1 MKRILKIRFKYPIL
15 IGISFIVVIAAIALF
30 TPLFDVR
37 YIKVVGAN
45 HIGEREIIL
54 SLPFGIG
61 DNILFIPARK
71 TEKTILKD
79 GRIASVAISRKLPNS
94 VEIIIEEEN
103 PVLLLAH
110 EGIWG
115 ISEKGK
121 LLPFESPFQIPNLP
135 ILSGIGA
142 DAILVPYYVP
152 ASHRFILGMNY
163 WREIKRTS
171 PGFLDKISEIH
182 ICEDSS
188 LQLILTSD
196 GLVVDFGKE
205 DIGKNIKRL
214 EAILDD
220 LGSDRIL
227 VQKIDLRYGNQAI
240 VELLNKKKQKTSG

>member
-1 MKRILKIRFKYPIL
+1 
-15 IGISFIVVIAAIALF
+15 
-30 TPLFDVR
+30 
-37 YIKVVGAN
+37 
-45 HIGEREIIL
+45 
-54 SLPFGIG
+54 
-61 DNILFIPARK
+61 
-71 TEKTILKD
+71 
-79 GRIASVAISRKLPNS
+79 
-94 VEIIIEEEN
+94 
-103 PVLLLAH
+103 
-110 EGIWG
+110 
-115 ISEKGK
+115 
-121 LLPFESPFQIPNLP
+121 LP